1 MYKPQ
6 YYDRNEYIELEDI
19 IPVDTWIPYDEYIK
33 IWNNIWKFID
43 KKRSKLGMNA
53 VWMNNFAYNYMDTV
67 QFYFSW
73 EHRSTVKDGI
83 LIKESMF
90 DYLNINHERVRREK
104 WKKTME
110 EMERM
115 ERPASRRTKKRE
127 MNGPK
132 ICELSEIKIDV

>member
-1 MYKPQ
+1 MYKPR
-6 YYDRNEYIELEDI
+6 YYDGNEYIELQDI
-19 IPVDTWIPYDEYIK
+19 IPLGKWIPYDEYIK

-43 KKRSKLGMNA
+43 KKRSKLGMNG
-53 VWMNNFAYNYMDTV
+53 VWINNFAYNYMDTV

-90 DYLNINHERVRREK
+90 DYLNINHERVRRKK

-110 EMERM
+110 EMETM
-115 ERPASRRTKKRE
+115 ERPASRSTKKRE

-132 ICELSEIKIDV
+132 ITELSEIKIEI